1 MSDKSLLTRLGE
13 TIDQYRRDRHATQ
26 TIATTTKTYT
36 HITYWR
42 WWLPTP
48 GNVLFTVFVIGSLLW
63 AQTVDA
69 ISLGAPLSATT
80 ATAGIPYQG
89 RLANSSG
96 QPLTQT
102 VNMIFRLYASAS
114 GGTPLWEE
122 QWTGSNSVQ
131 VSDGLFN
138 VMLGSLTPIQ
148 QSTVTGIA
156 NLFLGITVGTDSE
169 MSPRVQ
175 LGSVPFATQALTVPD
190 GSIVT
195 AKLADGSVTSAK
207 LEAGLLSD
215 QFVNQAN
222 IITNVQFGQGD
233 TEKSVSATSYVDLVS
248 IPLQLQGSSILKITY
263 QGLVWK
269 TEGKGRTALGIR
281 IDGDAN
287 TAPNGASWVQ
297 VGAPVTTDWI
307 SGSFQL
313 AHTWFSPAL
322 SGAHTVT
329 LVLAS
334 WDNGRSHARSYSMS
348 VETFK
353 SP

>member
-1 MSDKSLLTRLGE
+1 MSDKSLLTRIGE
-13 TIDQYRRDRHATQ
+13 TIDQYRRERKATPSIT
-26 TIATTTKTYT
+26 TIAKTYPP
-36 HITYWR
+36 IMYWR

-48 GNVLFTVFVIGSLLW
+48 GNILFTILVIVSLLW
-63 AQTVDA
+63 TQNVGAL
-69 ISLGAPLSATT
+69 SLSVP
-80 ATAGIPYQG
+80 ATAITSIAGLPYQG
-89 RLANSSG
+89 RLADKNG
-96 QPLTQT
+96 DPLTQT
-102 VNMIFRLYASAS
+102 VNMIFRLYAAAN
-114 GGTPLWEE
+114 GGSPFWEE
-122 QWTGSNSVQ
+122 QWTGANSVQ

-138 VMLGSLTPIQ
+138 VMLGSLTPIPLG
-148 QSTVTGIA
+148 VITGNA

-195 AKLADGSVTSAK
+195 AKLADGSVTTAK

-222 IITNVQFGQGD
+222 IITSVQSGQGD
-233 TEKSVSATSYVDLVS
+233 TEKSVSATDYVDLVS
-248 IPLQLQGSSILKITY
+248 IPLQIQGPSILKITY

-297 VGAPVTTDWI
+297 AGAPVTTDWI

-313 AHTWFSPAL
+313 AHTWFSPVL